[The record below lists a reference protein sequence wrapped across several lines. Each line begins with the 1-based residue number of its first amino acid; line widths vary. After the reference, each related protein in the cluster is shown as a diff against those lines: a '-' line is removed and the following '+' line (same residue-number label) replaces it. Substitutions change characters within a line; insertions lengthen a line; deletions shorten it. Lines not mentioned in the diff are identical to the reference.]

1 MKLKRELALLGS
13 RYALALCLSGYGL
26 HAAAATG
33 PIDGQLQVQ
42 PTGVVQLRLDVP
54 VGALEQ
60 LNLVSQGRVLRID
73 FRQGSQAEVQAL
85 LQHLQAQSS
94 LVKSAR
100 WVPAGASGY
109 LLVEFH
115 AAYVL
120 ADQSLSA
127 AVSGRSQ
134 WDLQLREQRAQ
145 APKGGLDLR
154 DLKVLSRDD
163 LLDIVLV
170 GAEELTAEVSILEQP
185 SRLVVE
191 LPGVSL
197 AQAEK
202 LAKGFRPGPVPLFS
216 RVEASEQGGVARL
229 EFSFTE
235 EIDLVDSLGEV
246 VDGQG
251 RVRIS
256 IAGDRAVAQARVGQS
271 DWPVL
276 KSIEAKVQG
285 RGIDLRLP
293 GVAAAR
299 VQSYVLQDPPR
310 LVVDLPGWRPE
321 QVRDAAA
328 QFRSPHESILGVR
341 VESTRL
347 GSARLVFDLTGT
359 SSLLGRGAQQAD
371 LYALSMR
378 LPSQISGDPVNTSP
392 RLPTSLARR
401 DGRIDPSAPLVVV
414 KPLHLRS
421 QVFAT
426 EEERNNPLSKLY
438 EQALAQDPK
447 YAAARADHAVA
458 MQAFPQ
464 ARAGVLP
471 TATLDYQRS
480 HIDQNVLKAS
490 NLTFPSGRTEYPNR
504 NLSVTIAQPLIRPQA
519 WVKMSQA
526 LLVEEQARFNLLAAE
541 QDLMLR
547 VAAGYL
553 NVLAG
558 EDGVE
563 LAQAEREATERQH
576 ELMKA
581 RKATGLSNV
590 SQAYE
595 AEARFAQAKARE
607 REALNKLEDAKLAL
621 KEITGELPATLPSF
635 KGDFS
640 PVTPEPAE
648 AAPWVE
654 AALGQ
659 NLALQARRLAVEIAQ
674 LEVRRQQAGYLPQL
688 NLTATRSHQETGG
701 SLYGKGQ
708 DYKNTE
714 VGLRLSMPIYEGGMT
729 RSLVKE
735 ASARMDKTVGE
746 QEQELRRSERLAAS
760 SFNGVQASAESVDAL
775 RKAVLAQQSALELR
789 EEGFKSGLVSPVQL
803 LDAYR
808 LFFTAKRDFLQARYD
823 YLMNRLKLKQSVGTL
838 SRDDLD
844 DLGSLLRTR

>member
-1 MKLKRELALLGS
+1 
-13 RYALALCLSGYGL
+13 
-26 HAAAATG
+26 
-33 PIDGQLQVQ
+33 V
-42 PTGVVQLRLDVP
+42 
-54 VGALEQ
+54 
-60 LNLVSQGRVLRID
+60 D
-73 FRQGSQAEVQAL
+73 FRQGSADDAQAL
-85 LQHLQAQSS
+85 IRHLEAQSS
-94 LVKSAR
+94 LVRSAR

-109 LLVEFH
+109 LYVEFRT
-115 AAYVL
+115 AYQMV
-120 ADQSLSA
+120 DQSLSA
-127 AVSGRSQ
+127 AVTGRSR
-134 WDLQLREQRAQ
+134 WDLQLRELTTGA
-145 APKGGLDLR
+145 APSALDLR
-154 DLKVLSRDD
+154 ELKVQARDD
-163 LLDIVLV
+163 LLDIVLL
-170 GAEELTAEVSILEQP
+170 GGEELTAEVSILEQP

-202 LAKGFRPGPVPLFS
+202 VAKGFRPGPVPLFS
-216 RVEASEQGGVARL
+216 RVEAREQGGVARL
-229 EFSFTE
+229 EFTFTE
-235 EIDLVDSLGEV
+235 DIDLVDSLGDV
-246 VDGQG
+246 VDGKG

-256 IAGDRAVAQARVGQS
+256 VAGDRAVAQARVGQA

-285 RGIDLRLP
+285 RGIDVRLP
-293 GVAAAR
+293 GVAAGR
-299 VQSYVLQDPPR
+299 TQSYVLQDPPR
-310 LVVDLPGWRPE
+310 LVVDLPGWRPD

-328 QFRSPHESILGVR
+328 QFKSPHESMQGVR

-347 GSARLVFDLTGT
+347 GSARLVFDLTGD
-359 SSLLGRGAQQAD
+359 SSLLGRGAQSSD
-371 LYALSMR
+371 VYALSLR
-378 LPSQISGDPVNTSP
+378 LPSELSGSPVANQP

-401 DGRIDPSAPLVVV
+401 DGRIDPNAPLLVV
-414 KPLHLRS
+414 KPLQLRA
-421 QVFAT
+421 QVFST
-426 EEERNNPLSKLY
+426 DEERDNPLSKLY
-438 EQALAQDPK
+438 EQALARDPK
-447 YAAARADHAVA
+447 YASARADYNAALQAV
-458 MQAFPQ
+458 PQ

-480 HIDQNVLKAS
+480 HVDQTVYQAS
-490 NLTFPSGRTEYPNR
+490 NVTFPSGRSQYPNTS
-504 NLSVTIAQPLIRPQA
+504 LSLTIAQPLIRPQA

-526 LLVEEQARFNLLAAE
+526 RLVEEQARFNLLAAE

-547 VAAGYL
+547 LAAGYL

-590 SQAYE
+590 SQAFE

-607 REALNKLEDAKLAL
+607 REALNKLEDAKLGL
-621 KEITGELPATLPSF
+621 KEITGDLPLALPAF
-635 KGDFS
+635 KGDFAPVS
-640 PVTPEPAE
+640 PQPAE
-648 AAPWVE
+648 SAPWVE

-674 LEVRRQQAGYLPQL
+674 LEIRRQQAGYLPQV
-688 NLTATRSHQETGG
+688 NVTATRSHQETGG
-701 SLYGKGQ
+701 SLYGRGQ

-714 VGLRLSMPIYEGGMT
+714 VGVRLTMPIYEGGMT

-735 ASARMDKTVGE
+735 AVARMEKTQGE
-746 QEQELRRSERLAAS
+746 QEQESRRSERLAAT
-760 SFNGVQASAESVDAL
+760 SFNGVQASAESVEAL

-823 YLMNRLKLKQSVGTL
+823 YLMNRLKLKQSVGAL

-844 DLGSLLRTR
+844 DLGSLLRSR